1 MIRKVNVIGL
11 SYRLV
16 VLKKVV
22 KVVKYLFFIWWGLMI
37 KKMCFINGVNIILS
51 EL

>member
-1 MIRKVNVIGL
+1 MDLLVVMEIKLVGFLGIEVCYMFRKVNVIGL

-22 KVVKYLFFIWWGLMI
+22 KVVKYLFFI
-37 KKMCFINGVNIILS
+37 
-51 EL
+51 